1 MLREQLV
8 DVAVFKL
15 TNVAGVTTDQ
25 WDEDGDMELSKKL
38 EVDYTKERVLVKP

>member
-15 TNVAGVTTDQ
+15 SKVAGVSEDQ
-25 WDEDGDMELSKKL
+25 WDEDGDMELSHRL
-38 EVDYTKERVLVKP
+38 EVDYTQERVLVKA